1 MAVQL
6 KTALKVATLNVRG
19 LAAKRRQYQLSR
31 ILLEND
37 IDIIAV
43 QETKVENQEQTERMI
58 SPFRARY
65 NVCVCHAVGTS
76 GGCAL
81 LIRNSLGVCEESVV
95 VSEDGRMIVCDFV
108 FCEYPW
114 RIVCI
119 YAPNRERERKMFFE
133 DIETYLKCD
142 RQLIVLGDFNCVC
155 SAEDRVKK
163 QPVRE
168 SSAVLLSAVVQDY
181 HLSDVGSVL
190 SCGSFPQFT
199 HFQNQSHARLDR
211 AYVSH
216 SLIQLCNSYEVK
228 NVSFSDHA
236 LVMFALGVKV
246 TSPVFNWGLWKLNAK
261 LLYDEGFVTE
271 VKKLLLKVLEVDDED
286 VIVQWEDFKN
296 DFKIAAIET
305 GSTIRRR
312 ERQKEK
318 ELQNQLDFF

>member
-1 MAVQL
+1 MAAKL
-6 KTALKVATLNVRG
+6 KNALKIATLNVRG
-19 LAAKRRQYQLSR
+19 LASKRRQYQLSR

-43 QETKVENQEQTERMI
+43 QETKVESEQQTERMI

-81 LIRNSLGVCEESVV
+81 LIRNSLGVCEESVT

-108 FCEYPW
+108 YCQYAW

-119 YAPNRERERKMFFE
+119 YAPNKENERKRFFE
-133 DIETYLKCD
+133 DIEAYLKCD
-142 RQLIVLGDFNCVC
+142 RQMILLGDFNCVC
-155 SAEDRVKK
+155 LAEDRVKK

-168 SSAVLLSAVVQDY
+168 ASALLLGILTQE
-181 HLSDVGSVL
+181 HNLSDVGHVL

-211 AYVSH
+211 VYVSC
-216 SLIQLCNSYEVK
+216 SLIQLCNNYEVK

-236 LVMFALGVKV
+236 LVSMVVGTKI
-246 TSPVFNWGLWKLNAK
+246 TKPTFNWNL
-261 LLYDEGFVTE
+261 
-271 VKKLLLKVLEVDDED
+271 
-286 VIVQWEDFKN
+286 
-296 DFKIAAIET
+296 
-305 GSTIRRR
+305 
-312 ERQKEK
+312 
-318 ELQNQLDFF
+318 